1 VVLRTVAPLSLIPI
15 SSRHLGTMAKV
26 SGCWRYKGSADVM
39 GGEGIMIR
47 ASMTVLLGVL
57 AFAVWGQQPAA
68 ADCQMISATHSAH
81 SRLEA
86 LRSSQA
92 LAVESANDLK
102 RAKGW
107 KYFTMRAY
115 RVQPNPFW
123 KTVRPVVPENVMLKP
138 DVVTPVTYT
147 TCFTGVVVPYVCTS
161 GSAVCGN

>member
-1 VVLRTVAPLSLIPI
+1 
-15 SSRHLGTMAKV
+15 
-26 SGCWRYKGSADVM
+26 
-39 GGEGIMIR
+39 
-47 ASMTVLLGVL
+47 
-57 AFAVWGQQPAA
+57 
-68 ADCQMISATHSAH
+68 MISATHSAH

-123 KTVRPVVPENVMLKP
+123 KTVRPVVPENVILKP
-138 DVVTPVTYT
+138 DVVTALTYT